1 MSRFKIDKKED
12 ELEQV
17 IVSNGEVNIS
27 GKRLYRLKGILKTLL
42 YKHDSD
48 SINKT
53 DIDINDISDKEF
65 SVCSSLFSFLKPY
78 FSSPDELRWTLSG
91 QIPFINLSNIL
102 LEAAGYKSH
111 IKKVCPKPRPA
122 SLLTLPLDTAMLFT
136 LLGNFEEPNFNILC
150 KDGVKVTSNPTALK
164 RKNDVFGSIFN
175 LDSILS
181 FCKSRKLNFTHR
193 ILIRPG
199 MTTCVLFGARTTKAV
214 SSDTS
219 AKQSRKKIA
228 DEEKKRL
235 EAINADIN
243 VLNQEL
249 LEKKKDFSLEEKDA
263 EIRNMKKKR
272 NLVLDRAARKKML
285 DEIKQ
290 KKEERWKEYLSIENS
305 KAMLKEKRS
314 QAYFIRNVS
323 TR

>member
-1 MSRFKIDKKED
+1 
-12 ELEQV
+12 
-17 IVSNGEVNIS
+17 
-27 GKRLYRLKGILKTLL
+27 
-42 YKHDSD
+42 
-48 SINKT
+48 
-53 DIDINDISDKEF
+53 
-65 SVCSSLFSFLKPY
+65 
-78 FSSPDELRWTLSG
+78 
-91 QIPFINLSNIL
+91 
-102 LEAAGYKSH
+102 
-111 IKKVCPKPRPA
+111 
-122 SLLTLPLDTAMLFT
+122 MLFT

-193 ILIRPG
+193 ILIRPD
-199 MTTCVLFGARTTKAV
+199 MTTCVLIGTRTAKAV

-219 AKQSRKKIA
+219 AKQSRKKIT
-228 DEEKKRL
+228 DEEKKEL

-272 NLVLDRAARKKML
+272 NFVLDRVARKKML

-314 QAYFIRNVS
+314 QAYLIRNVS